1 MLQKNGIHCNI
12 LVLRAD
18 YTEKKNMEARQ
29 IEQIIV
35 ASSSLLAIIAVSAAV
50 VKVMQV
56 MADNRLKRALIEEGV
71 NEVPEFMS
79 LNVFM
84 KQQVWASLKWAL
96 MLLFLAFGLLTSSS
110 VLEVC
115 LDNPAFYGYLVL
127 WVGLGQAVYFLW
139 LSKKLKSEAHEQA

>member
-1 MLQKNGIHCNI
+1 
-12 LVLRAD
+12 
-18 YTEKKNMEARQ
+18 MEARQ

-96 MLLFLAFGLLTSSS
+96 MLLFLAFGLLTSNS

-115 LDNPAFYGYLVL
+115 LDNPVFYGYLVL
-127 WVGLGQAVYFLW
+127 WVGLGQAVYFFW
-139 LSKKLKSEAHEQA
+139 LKKKLKSETNEQA